1 MVDYDENE
9 MRRIDEE
16 LNEYYRVEKIF
27 RCSMHTFGLV
37 GNSLMFVVYHSGGNL
52 HQLSVSIYF
61 RCMAIVCSCQ
71 NVYFLFWIEYLCRLS
86 SRSEL
91 FYKLFNYVQNLF
103 VSIAVWLEVAA
114 SLDRFLTIVFPIHVA
129 FIKKPLV
136 QRIIIAMVVFYNMGF
151 YSCILVKMNYRVE
164 EKDYESQANF
174 MNTLYVMD
182 LANSSAVPF
191 AIMFVSS
198 VATFVGV
205 VRSHRRAKSLGRLT
219 NSQRILTR
227 DMKFGVTLIV
237 LNALFFSFNSIYRLN
252 NVVHINPFDPR
263 RQTVMFFVFAS
274 IISNLSEYYYSL
286 NFYVQFSVN
295 SLVRKQILKH
305 ARVNFIKCKKF
316 FWNKN
321 KPIGGSNNPT
331 S

>member
-16 LNEYYRVEKIF
+16 LNEFYRAEKIF
-27 RCSMHTFGLV
+27 RFSMHTFGLV
-37 GNSLMFVVYHSGGNL
+37 GNSLMFVAYHTGSL
-52 HQLSVSIYF
+52 RQLSVSIYF

-71 NVYFLFWIEYLCRLS
+71 NVYFLLWIEYLCRLS

-91 FYKLFNYVQNLF
+91 FYKLFNYAQNLF
-103 VSIAVWLEVAA
+103 VCISVWLEVAA
-114 SLDRFLTIVFPIHVA
+114 SLDRFLTIVFPIHVS

-136 QRIIIAMVVFYNMGF
+136 QRIVIAMVVFYNMAF

-191 AIMFVSS
+191 SIMFVSS

-219 NSQRILTR
+219 SSQRTLTR

-252 NVVHINPFDPR
+252 NVAHINPFDPR
-263 RQTVMFFVFAS
+263 KQTVMFFVFAS

-286 NFYVQFSVN
+286 NFYVQLWVN
-295 SLVRKQILKH
+295 SLVRKQISKLVV
-305 ARVNFIKCKKF
+305 VNFIKFKTF
-316 FWNKN
+316 LWDKN
-321 KPIGGSNNPT
+321 RPISGSNNPT